1 MNMNVN
7 IVMDGS
13 GSMSENG
20 KVSIMKYIINSAK
33 GYSKEEGTITLSLY
47 QWGDKIECLNDL
59 AEFRIQDVNSEGDIA
74 EFVNKHTG
82 EKILILSD
90 GGFSIKTK
98 KAVRGMQGKE
108 NVFCIGV
115 GCDCNFP
122 AIRSLID
129 DKNIFRPQDIITCL
143 QAMSYTE
150 R

>member
-1 MNMNVN
+1 MNINVN
-7 IVMDGS
+7 IVMDAS

-20 KVSIMKYIINSAK
+20 KVSIMKYIINSAE

-47 QWGDKIECLNDL
+47 QWGDKIEPLNDL
-59 AEFRIQDVNSEGDIA
+59 AEFRIRDANSEGDIA
-74 EFVNKHTG
+74 EFVGKHT
-82 EKILILSD
+82 EEEILILSD
-90 GGFSIKTK
+90 GGFSAKTK

-129 DKNIFRPQDIITCL
+129 VKNIFKPQDIITCL
-143 QAMSYTE
+143 KTMTYTE

>member
-1 MNMNVN
+1 MNIHVN
-7 IVMDGS
+7 IVMDAS

-20 KVSIMKYIINSAK
+20 KVSIMKYIINSAE

-47 QWGDKIECLNDL
+47 QWGDKIEPLNDL
-59 AEFRIQDVNSEGDIA
+59 AEFRIQDVNSEGDIV
-74 EFVNKHTG
+74 EFVNKHMG

-98 KAVRGMQGKE
+98 KAVKGMRGKE
-108 NVFCIGV
+108 NVFCIGA

-129 DKNIFRPQDIITCL
+129 DKNIFKPQDIIACL

>member
-33 GYSKEEGTITLSLY
+33 GYSKEEATITLSLY

>member
-1 MNMNVN
+1 MNSNVN
-7 IVMDGS
+7 IVMDAS
-13 GSMSENG
+13 GSMSENE
-20 KVSIMKYIINSAK
+20 KVSIMKYIINSAE
-33 GYSKEEGTITLSLY
+33 GYSKEDRTITLSLY
-47 QWGDKIECLNDL
+47 QWGDTIEFLNDL
-59 AEFRIQDVNSEGDIA
+59 SAFRIQDGNSEGDIA
-74 EFVNKHTG
+74 EFANKHLG

-98 KAVRGMQGKE
+98 KAVRRMQGKE

-129 DKNIFRPQDIITCL
+129 DKNIFKPQDVITCL
-143 QAMSYTE
+143 QAMSNTG

>member
-1 MNMNVN
+1 MNINVN

-20 KVSIMKYIINSAK
+20 KVSIMKYIINSAE
-33 GYSKEEGTITLSLY
+33 GYSEEGTITLSLY
-47 QWGDKIECLNDL
+47 QWGDKIEPLNDL

-74 EFVNKHTG
+74 EFVNKHMG

-98 KAVRGMQGKE
+98 MAVRGMQGKE

-129 DKNIFRPQDIITCL
+129 DKNIFKPQDIINCL
-143 QAMSYTE
+143 QVMSYKE
-150 R
+150 K